1 MARCE
6 VCFRHC
12 ELQEGQTGPCGA
24 RTASGGCVRPVF
36 YGRVSSLALDRIE
49 KKPLARFHP
58 GSMVLSAGGLG
69 CNLRCPFCQNHEIA
83 QADGENGFPVRT
95 EEMPPDT
102 LAELA
107 AHYRQAGNIGLAYTY
122 NEPLV
127 CWEYVRDTARLVHER
142 GMLNVLVTNGCAEA
156 GILEQLAP
164 YIDAMNIDLKGF
176 TDRYYREVLGG
187 DRQMVMAFIREAVKR
202 CHVELTTLVVPGE
215 NDSEEEM
222 LRLSEWVAGLQDVS
236 GGRQGREIPLHISRF
251 FPRYRMAEKRPTDVR
266 KVYSLVKAA
275 EKNLLYVYP
284 GNC

>member
-36 YGRVSSLALDRIE
+36 YGRVSSMALDPIE

-58 GSMVLSAGGLG
+58 GSMILSAGGLG

-83 QADGENGFPVRT
+83 QADGENRFPVRT

-107 AHYRQAGNIGLAYTY
+107 AHYRQAGNIGLAFTY

-142 GMLNVLVTNGCAEA
+142 EMLNVLVTNGCAET
-156 GILEQLAP
+156 GILE
-164 YIDAMNIDLKGF
+164 
-176 TDRYYREVLGG
+176 
-187 DRQMVMAFIREAVKR
+187 
-202 CHVELTTLVVPGE
+202 
-215 NDSEEEM
+215 
-222 LRLSEWVAGLQDVS
+222 
-236 GGRQGREIPLHISRF
+236 
-251 FPRYRMAEKRPTDVR
+251 
-266 KVYSLVKAA
+266 
-275 EKNLLYVYP
+275 
-284 GNC
+284 

>member
-24 RTASGGCVRPVF
+24 RTASGGCVRPVV
-36 YGRVSSLALDRIE
+36 YGRVASLALDPIE

-58 GSMVLSAGGLG
+58 GSMILSAGGLG